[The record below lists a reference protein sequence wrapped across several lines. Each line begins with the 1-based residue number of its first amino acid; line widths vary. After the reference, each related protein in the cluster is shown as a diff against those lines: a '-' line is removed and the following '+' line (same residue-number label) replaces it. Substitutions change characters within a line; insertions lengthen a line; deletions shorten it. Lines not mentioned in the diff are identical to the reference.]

1 MTNLTF
7 GKGESQTA
15 NHFLSFVSH
24 MSTTLFID
32 LFYSLLLIQKEL
44 KLQQLAKAKSKSDY
58 FDFSG
63 LGNIVFDIFN

>member
-1 MTNLTF
+1 
-7 GKGESQTA
+7 
-15 NHFLSFVSH
+15 

-44 KLQQLAKAKSKSDY
+44 KLQQLAKPKSKSDY
-58 FDFSG
+58 FDISG

>member
-1 MTNLTF
+1 
-7 GKGESQTA
+7 
-15 NHFLSFVSH
+15 

-32 LFYSLLLIQKEL
+32 LFNSLLLIQKEL

-58 FDFSG
+58 FDISG